1 MSDCVQEMWD
11 QLTGKIKGLSDH
23 DLLERTFVKTQDEN
37 PFNESSFYPYA
48 LVCAYCWIL

>member
-1 MSDCVQEMWD
+1 MWGQMTD
-11 QLTGKIKGLSDH
+11 RIKGLSEH
-23 DLLERTFVKTQDEN
+23 DLLERTFVETQDEN